1 MVRGHATSR
10 LPGRSNEKHRAGRL
24 GDSPRSATRQIIPP
38 SRLDALALQLESGLD
53 EKTLAAARSVRRPDR
68 NCHPA
73 PADVTTSV
81 ATAERPVHALP
92 AMAGTLSSGR
102 GEELPDASKT
112 EQRRRTPERSTS
124 VTT

>member
-1 MVRGHATSR
+1 MVWGARYLATP
-10 LPGRSNEKHRAGRL
+10 PGRSNEKHSAERL

-81 ATAERPVHALP
+81 ATAEGPVYALA
-92 AMAGTLSSGR
+92 AMAGTLSSG
-102 GEELPDASKT
+102 
-112 EQRRRTPERSTS
+112 Q
-124 VTT
+124 